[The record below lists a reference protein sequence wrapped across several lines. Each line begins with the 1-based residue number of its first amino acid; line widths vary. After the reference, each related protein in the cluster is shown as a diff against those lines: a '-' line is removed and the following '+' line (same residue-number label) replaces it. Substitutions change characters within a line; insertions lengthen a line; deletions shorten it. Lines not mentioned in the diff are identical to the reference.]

1 MVFSG
6 SNAHR
11 WAVCTCV
18 QLAEAAMESRDAV
31 GVISPSE
38 TCSRTSRDVIRE
50 SRGEGRVMEERR
62 LITRYN
68 APCFLKQ
75 YPSFR
80 PHCRTARSF
89 QQCPRILFC
98 RVTGPL
104 EMSPLYR
111 LWMVAIFQE
120 YPRYLAKRFSWRV
133 HVNSIQWSVV
143 FQRKPPLQPLY
154 HMSLKAP
161 FRVLSKDLLRGLKR
175 CGCQGQWPLHPLK
188 KPLDQDQ

>member
-1 MVFSG
+1 
-6 SNAHR
+6 
-11 WAVCTCV
+11 
-18 QLAEAAMESRDAV
+18 MESRAAV

-38 TCSRTSRDVIRE
+38 TCSHTSRDVIRE
-50 SRGEGRVMEERR
+50 SRGEGRVMEERK

-68 APCFLKQ
+68 ARCFLKQ

-80 PHCRTARSF
+80 LHCPTARSF
-89 QQCPRILFC
+89 RQCPRTLFC
-98 RVTGPL
+98 QVTGHL
-104 EMSPLYR
+104 EMSLLYR

-143 FQRKPPLQPLY
+143 FQRKPPHQPLY
-154 HMSLKAP
+154 HMFLKAP

-175 CGCQGQWPLHPLK
+175 
-188 KPLDQDQ
+188 